1 MLSRYTRIVAISGA
15 MAAFVFIGGGVVR
28 GGKEAESPAE
38 LIRDGARLQ
47 AEGGSFDLD
56 AARYKEATEEKNTR
70 RSLALFYS
78 RRAFP
83 GAPPIIPHE
92 LFEDRTMGAKNCLS
106 CHRDGGFVPP
116 FKAYAPVTP
125 HPQLGNCRQCHVPN
139 KEKGTFR
146 ASTWE
151 KIPGP
156 AINREA
162 LAGGPPPIP
171 HELQMR
177 ENCVACHAGPGAVA
191 EIRTPHPERVNCR
204 QCHVEASKNGPDE
217 QAFWRPLR

>member
-1 MLSRYTRIVAISGA
+1 
-15 MAAFVFIGGGVVR
+15 
-28 GGKEAESPAE
+28 
-38 LIRDGARLQ
+38 
-47 AEGGSFDLD
+47 
-56 AARYKEATEEKNTR
+56 
-70 RSLALFYS
+70 
-78 RRAFP
+78 
-83 GAPPIIPHE
+83 
-92 LFEDRTMGAKNCLS
+92 MGANNCLS

-116 FKAYAPVTP
+116 FEAYAPVTP

-146 ASTWE
+146 ASMWE

-156 AINREA
+156 PIDGEA
-162 LAGGPPPIP
+162 LVGGPPPMP

-204 QCHVEASKNGPDE
+204 QCHVDASKNESDE
-217 QAFWRPLR
+217 QAFRRPLR